1 MLPFS
6 LQKLYNIKEDFAMKK
21 KNKVVDI
28 IINILLVLS
37 IILCSFLVVFKLT
50 FMKVVVNGNS
60 MNPSINDGTKGYMQK
75 VHANTKIELFDVV
88 AGEYKN
94 NNSYI
99 IKRVLGLPN
108 QEVELI
114 DNVLKINGEVV
125 EQTFTFNKRTGNF
138 NETHWSL
145 KDDEYLLVGD
155 NRGSTIQPVVENKTK
170 IVAKNGF
177 AVCEYDVN
185 SSKCSGNDDYGSC
198 PIKTRNWYYFKQG
211 VNS

>member
-1 MLPFS
+1 
-6 LQKLYNIKEDFAMKK
+6 MKK

-28 IINILLVLS
+28 IINILLIIS
-37 IILCSFLVVFKLT
+37 IVVCSFLVVFKLT

-60 MNPSINDGTKGYMQK
+60 MNPSINNGTKGYMQK
-75 VHANTKIELFDVV
+75 VNANTKIELFDVV

-94 NNSYI
+94 NNNYI

-108 QEVELI
+108 QEVELV

-145 KDDEYLLVGD
+145 NDNEYLLVGD
-155 NRGSTIQPVVENKTK
+155 NRGSTIQPVVENKSK

-177 AVCEYDVN
+177 AVAEYDVN
-185 SSKCSGNDDYGSC
+185 SSKCSGSDDYSSC
-198 PIKTRNWYYFKQG
+198 PIRNRSWYFFKQG
-211 VNS
+211 INN